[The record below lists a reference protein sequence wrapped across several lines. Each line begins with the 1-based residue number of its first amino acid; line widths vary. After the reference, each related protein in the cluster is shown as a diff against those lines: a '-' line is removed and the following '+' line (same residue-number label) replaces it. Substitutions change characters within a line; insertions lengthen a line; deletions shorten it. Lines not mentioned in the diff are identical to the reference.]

1 MQHAINGSDA
11 ARPAVVD
18 LQNAANIDRRNL
30 LRQEVE
36 KIIRNGVEDESLWG
50 PLGSK
55 FSAIQARFALI
66 QDPDNQFNLDSQ
78 NVLSLHELWFMY
90 YYASKYVSSK
100 SAERD
105 RLAFEVLHIQA
116 QGALSRR
123 ITATDAIETA
133 TTSDGVIWT
142 DLPFFVSDMM
152 SFWTKDCA
160 GMSAVQRINFCSF
173 LARLASVGLA
183 KEKLCSIMLILF
195 RDALETPRSLGD
207 LNANGNED
215 TTRSL
220 IDLTIGDLLPAV
232 GIWFSTAGTRII
244 SLSNKSWHDC
254 LDDSKA
260 IGSLY
265 RDDVSTNLK
274 SSGFSVERWIYWF
287 RRLEEIAKEADKAG
301 KTKLAELTNE
311 IMDDILFEVKLGDS
325 TLKSELEASGGLAQ
339 FRTKPFQD
347 YMSAVQ

>member
-1 MQHAINGSDA
+1 MNDSDA
-11 ARPAVVD
+11 TRPTVVD
-18 LQNAANIDRRNL
+18 LQSAANMDRRSL

-36 KIIRNGVEDESLWG
+36 KIIQNGVEDGSLWG
-50 PLGSK
+50 PLGNK
-55 FSAIQARFALI
+55 FSTTQTRFAFV
-66 QDPDNQFNLDSQ
+66 QDLDSQSNLDSQ

-123 ITATDAIETA
+123 ITATDAVETE

-142 DLPFFVSDMM
+142 DLPFFVSDIM
-152 SFWTKDCA
+152 SFWTEDCA
-160 GMSAVQRINFCSF
+160 GMSAVQRINFYSF

-195 RDALETPRSLGD
+195 RDTLETPRSLGD
-207 LNANGNED
+207 LDANGNED

-220 IDLTIGDLLPAV
+220 MDLTIGDLLPAV

-244 SLSNKSWHDC
+244 SLSNQSWHDC

-274 SSGFSVERWIYWF
+274 SSGFSVERWIDWF
-287 RRLEEIAKEADKAG
+287 RRLEEIAKEANKAG
-301 KTKLAELTNE
+301 KTTLSELTNE
-311 IMDDILFEVKLGDS
+311 IMDDILFEVKHRDS
-325 TLKSELEASGGLAQ
+325 ALKSELEASGGLAQ

-347 YMSAVQ
+347 YMSAFQ